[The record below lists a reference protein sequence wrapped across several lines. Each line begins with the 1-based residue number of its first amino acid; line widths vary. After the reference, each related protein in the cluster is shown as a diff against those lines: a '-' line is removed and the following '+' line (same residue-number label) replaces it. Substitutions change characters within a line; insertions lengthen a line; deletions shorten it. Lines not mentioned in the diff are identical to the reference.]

1 MAQAVVYRFA
11 DKREERIEK
20 REKREEEEMAH
31 FG

>member
-11 DKREERIEK
+11 DEREERIEK